1 MKGMIAWF
9 AINPVAANLMMLIII
24 GLGLYSLIELT
35 PLEVFPQF
43 ERDTVTVDVRYR
55 GATPAEVEEAVVIRI
70 EEAIADLQGIEEMIS
85 NAREGSGQVRI
96 EVQKGYEPRE
106 LLDDIKNRVDAITTF
121 PDDVERPNYQVL
133 EFRREVVSIVVSGSL
148 SEQDLRRFG
157 ELIRDDLTALP
168 EVSQADL
175 VAVRP
180 FELSIE
186 VSQQTLEEYG
196 LGLNDI
202 SQAVQRS
209 SVDLPAGAIKASGGE
224 ILLRTRGQAYSA
236 EEFARI
242 PIRSNAD
249 GSRLLLADLA
259 TIHDGFDEEPL
270 YALFN
275 GQPAVLIEVYRTGD
289 QSALEIGQAVKQ
301 YVADKQE
308 QLPPGIALDY
318 WRDRSR
324 IVKLRLKTLMNSAIQ
339 GGALIFVLLALFL
352 RFSIAIWVCI
362 GIPISFMGAL
372 ALMPVLGVTI
382 NIVSLFAFIL
392 VLGIVVDDA
401 IITGENIYSHI
412 KKHGENVDSVIQ
424 GAQEVAV
431 PVTFGLLTTV
441 AAFTPLL
448 FMEGMRGPI
457 FAQIPLIVIPVLIFS
472 WIESKLILPAHLRHV
487 HLQKKRQGPI
497 LRLQRRIADGLER
510 FVEKIYQP
518 VLRNAIERRHLTFAI
533 FTTGVLIIVSF
544 VISGRYGFTFFPRV
558 QSETARATL
567 VMPAGTA
574 EDQTRRHI
582 EKMAMVARD
591 LQQKYREPDS
601 EQSVIRN
608 ILVSIGWSGGGR
620 AGLRGN
626 PEVGQVTLEL
636 MPPEERVQAVTTR
649 QIVNEWRKEIGSIPG
664 VKELNFRAEIGRG
677 GDPIN
682 IQLTGADFSNLTEVA
697 DALKL
702 RLAEYP
708 GLYDIQDS
716 FDQGKEEIQL
726 RLRPEAE
733 LLGLTSGDLG
743 RQVRAAFFGAEAQR
757 IQRGRDDVRVMI
769 RYPKEERRSA
779 ASLESMKIR
788 TSEGI
793 EIPFSQVAD
802 AQIGSGFSTIRRVD
816 RNRAVNVS
824 ADAEKGKVDTN
835 AIAADLR
842 TYLDTLL
849 LDYPG
854 VRYAFEGELKEQ
866 RESFGSLFFGVIFVL
881 FAIYT
886 LLAIPFRSY
895 LQPLM
900 VMLVIPYSVGGAIVG
915 HMLMGMNLSF
925 MSTLGILAL
934 CGVVVNDSL
943 VLVDFI
949 NRRRREGMEL
959 VEAVMLAGGAR
970 FRPILLTSL
979 TTFVGLLPLLT
990 ETSTQAQFLIPM
1002 AVSLGFGILF
1012 GTFLSLLLVPASY
1025 IILED
1030 FVGLFKS
1037 RPGFSQELEL
1047 EKPSVS
1053 KQS

>member
-1 MKGMIAWF
+1 MKGLISWF
-9 AINPVAANLMMLIII
+9 AHNPVAANLLMLVIV
-24 GLGLYSLIELT
+24 GLGLYSLIELI

-70 EEAIADLQGIEEMIS
+70 EEAIDDLQGIEEVIS

-96 EVQKGYEPRE
+96 EVRKGYEPRD

-121 PDDVERPNYQVL
+121 PDEVERPEYQVL

-157 ELIRDDLTALP
+157 ELVRDDLTALP

-186 VSQQTLEEYG
+186 VSQKTLEEYG

-202 SQAVQRS
+202 AEAVRRS
-209 SVDLPAGAIKASGGE
+209 SVDLPAGAIKSSGGE
-224 ILLRTRGQAYSA
+224 ILLRTRGQAYTA
-236 EEFARI
+236 EDFSRI

-249 GSRLLLADLA
+249 GSRLLLGDLA
-259 TIHDGFDEEPL
+259 SIHDGFDEEPL

-275 GQPAVLIEVYRTGD
+275 ERSAVLIEVYRTGD
-289 QSALEIGQAVKQ
+289 QNALEIGQAVKQ
-301 YVADKQE
+301 YVADKQD
-308 QLPPGIALDY
+308 QLPPGVSLDY

-324 IVKLRLKTLMNSAIQ
+324 IVKLRLNTLTNSAIQ
-339 GGALIFVLLALFL
+339 GGILIFVLLALFL

-401 IITGENIYSHI
+401 IITGENIYTHL
-412 KKHGENVDSVIQ
+412 KKDGESVDSVIR
-424 GAQEVAV
+424 GAQEVAI

-448 FMEGMRGPI
+448 FMEGLRGPI

-472 WIESKLILPAHLRHV
+472 WVESKLILPAHLRHV
-487 HLQKKRQGPI
+487 HLQKKRQGPL

-510 FVEKIYQP
+510 FIEKVYQP
-518 VLRNAIERRHLTFAI
+518 ILRRALNRRHLTFSL
-533 FTTGVLIIVSF
+533 FTAVIVIIISF

-582 EKMAMVARD
+582 EKIARVASS
-591 LQQKYREPDS
+591 LQKKYQEP
-601 EQSVIRN
+601 EGQESVIRN

-620 AGLRGN
+620 PGLRGN
-626 PEVGQVTLEL
+626 PEIGQVTLEL
-636 MPPEERVQAVTTR
+636 MPPEERRQNVTTR
-649 QIVNEWRKEIGSIPG
+649 QIVNEWRQGIGTIPG

-677 GDPIN
+677 GDPIDV
-682 IQLTGADFSNLTEVA
+682 QLTGADFASLTTVA
-697 DALKL
+697 DALKQ

-733 LLGLTSGDLG
+733 LLGLTSSDLG

-769 RYPKEERRSA
+769 RYPKSERSSA
-779 ASLESMKIR
+779 ANLEQMKIR
-788 TSEGI
+788 TPDGI
-793 EIPFSQVAD
+793 EVPFSQVAD
-802 AQIGSGFSTIRRVD
+802 AQIGTGFSTIRRVD

-842 TYLDTLL
+842 PYLDNLL
-849 LDYPG
+849 LNYPG

-866 RESFGSLFFGVIFVL
+866 RESFGSLFFGIIFVL
-881 FAIYT
+881 FAIYA

-895 LQPLM
+895 LQPFM
-900 VMLVIPYSVGGAIVG
+900 VMLVIPYSLGGAIVG

-959 VEAVMLAGGAR
+959 IEAVMLAGGAR

-1025 IILED
+1025 LILED
-1030 FVGLFKS
+1030 FIGLFRRGTEREQKPELKEG
-1037 RPGFSQELEL
+1037 RFSEQ
-1047 EKPSVS
+1047 V
-1053 KQS
+1053 

>member
-1 MKGMIAWF
+1 MKALIAWF
-9 AINPVAANLMMLIII
+9 AHNPVAANLLMVIII
-24 GLGLYSLIELT
+24 ALGLWSLVELI

-43 ERDTVTVDVRYR
+43 ERDTVTVDLRYR
-55 GATPAEVEEAVVIRI
+55 GATPAEVEEAVVIRV

-85 NAREGSGQVRI
+85 NAREGSGEVRI
-96 EVQKGYEPRE
+96 EVRKGYDPRE

-121 PDDVERPNYQVL
+121 PDDVERPNYRVL
-133 EFRREVVSIVVSGSL
+133 EFRREVLSVVVSGAL

-157 ELIRDDLTALP
+157 ELVRDDLTALP
-168 EVSQADL
+168 EVSLADL

-180 FELSIE
+180 YELAVEI
-186 VSQQTLEEYG
+186 SQQTLEKYD

-202 SQAVQRS
+202 AAAVRRS
-209 SVDLPAGAIKASGGE
+209 SIDLPAGAIKSSGGE

-236 EEFARI
+236 EDFARI

-249 GSRLLLADLA
+249 GTRLLLGDLA
-259 TIHDGFDEEPL
+259 EIHDGFDEEPL
-270 YALFN
+270 FALFN
-275 GQPAVLIEVYRTGD
+275 GHPAVLIEVYRTGD
-289 QSALEIGQAVKQ
+289 QNALEIGQAVKE
-301 YVADKQE
+301 YVADKQA
-308 QLPPGIALDY
+308 QLPPGVSLDY

-324 IVKLRLKTLMNSAIQ
+324 IVKLRLNTLTNSAIQ
-339 GGALIFVLLALFL
+339 GGILIFVLLALFL

-401 IITGENIYSHI
+401 IITGENIYSHL
-412 KKHGENVDSVIQ
+412 KKHGETVDSVIR

-441 AAFTPLL
+441 AAFLPLL
-448 FMEGMRGPI
+448 FMEGRRGPI

-472 WIESKLILPAHLRHV
+472 WVESKLILPAHLRHV
-487 HLQKKRQGPI
+487 QLQKKRQGPL
-497 LRLQRRIADGLER
+497 LRLQRRIADGLEGFIQR
-510 FVEKIYQP
+510 IYQP
-518 VLRNAIERRHLTFAI
+518 VLRKAIERRHLTFAL
-533 FTTGVLIIVSF
+533 FTAGILIIVSF

-558 QSETARATL
+558 QSETARASL

-582 EKMAMVARD
+582 EKMAAVARE
-591 LQQKYREPDS
+591 LQQEYREPGSEDS
-601 EQSVIRN
+601 IIRN

-620 AGLRGN
+620 PGLRGN
-626 PEVGQVTLEL
+626 PEIGQVTLEL
-636 MPPEERVQAVTTR
+636 MPPEERIQKVTTQ
-649 QIVNEWRKEIGSIPG
+649 QIVTEWRKGIGIIPG
-664 VKELNFRAEIGRG
+664 IKELNFRAEIGRG
-677 GDPIN
+677 GDPIDV
-682 IQLTGADFSNLTEVA
+682 QLTGADFGKLTEVA
-697 DALKL
+697 DGLKL

-733 LLGLTSGDLG
+733 LLGLTSSDLG

-757 IQRGRDDVRVMI
+757 IQRGRDDVRVMV

-779 ASLESMKIR
+779 ASLERMKIR
-788 TSEGI
+788 TPEGI
-793 EIPFSQVAD
+793 EVPFSQVAD

-835 AIAADLR
+835 AIARDLR
-842 TYLDTLL
+842 SYLDDLL
-849 LDYPG
+849 NDYPG

-866 RESFGSLFFGVIFVL
+866 RESFGSLFLGILFVL
-881 FAIYT
+881 FAIYA

-900 VMLVIPYSVGGAIVG
+900 VMLVIPYSVGGAIIG
-915 HMLMGMNLSF
+915 HMIMDMNLSF

-959 VEAVMLAGGAR
+959 TEAVLTAGGAR

-1012 GTFLSLLLVPASY
+1012 GTLLSLLLVPASY
-1025 IILED
+1025 LILED
-1030 FVGLFKS
+1030 FIGLFRKS
-1037 RPGFSQELEL
+1037 RVREPKVE
-1047 EKPSVS
+1047 P
-1053 KQS
+1053 KQQPA

>member
-9 AINPVAANLMMLIII
+9 ANNPVAANLLMLIIFA
-24 GLGLYSLIELT
+24 LGLWALLERI

-43 ERDTVTVDVRYR
+43 ERDTVTVEVRYR

-85 NAREGSGQVRI
+85 SAREGSGEVLI
-96 EVQKGYEPRE
+96 EVQKGYQPRE

-121 PDDVERPNYQVL
+121 PEEVERPDYRVL
-133 EFRREVVSIVVSGSL
+133 EFRREVVSVVVSGAL

-157 ELIRDDLTALP
+157 ELVRDDLTALP
-168 EVSQADL
+168 EVSQAEL

-180 FELSIE
+180 FELAVE

-196 LGLNDI
+196 LGLTDI
-202 SQAVQRS
+202 AQAIQRS
-209 SVDLPAGAIKASGGE
+209 SIDLPAGAIKTSGGE
-224 ILLRTRGQAYSA
+224 ILLRTRGQAYSI

-242 PIRSNAD
+242 PLRSNAD
-249 GSRLLLADLA
+249 GSRLRLGDLA
-259 TIHDGFDEEPL
+259 KIRDGFDEEPL

-275 GQPAVLIEVYRTGD
+275 GHPAVLIEVYRTGE
-289 QSALEIGQAVKQ
+289 QSALEIGQAVRR
-301 YVADKQE
+301 YVAEQQE
-308 QLPPGIALDY
+308 RLPPGVSLDY

-324 IVKLRLKTLMNSAIQ
+324 IVKLRLNTLMNSAIQ
-339 GGALIFVLLALFL
+339 GGILIFLSLALFL
-352 RFSIAIWVCI
+352 RFSIAIWVCV

-372 ALMPVLGVTI
+372 ALMPLLGVTI

-401 IITGENIYSHI
+401 IITGENIYSQI
-412 KKHGENVDSVIQ
+412 RKHGETVDAVIR

-441 AAFTPLL
+441 AAFLPLL

-472 WIESKLILPAHLRHV
+472 WVESKLILPAHLRHV
-487 HLQKKRQGPI
+487 HLLKKRQGPL
-497 LRLQRRIADGLER
+497 LRLQRHIADGLER
-510 FVEKIYQP
+510 FIEKVYRP
-518 VLRNAIERRHLTFAI
+518 VLKTALARRHLTFAI
-533 FTTGVLIIVSF
+533 FTAGVLIIVSF
-544 VISGRYGFTFFPRV
+544 VASGRYGFTFFPRV
-558 QSETARATL
+558 QSETARASL
-567 VMPAGTA
+567 VMPAGSA
-574 EDQTRRHI
+574 EAQTRRHI
-582 EKMAMVARD
+582 ERMAAVAQQ
-591 LQQKYREPDS
+591 LQQKYHEPNG
-601 EQSVIRN
+601 EGSVIRN

-620 AGLRGN
+620 PGLSGN
-626 PEVGQVTLEL
+626 PEIGQVTLEL
-636 MPPEERVQAVTTR
+636 LPPEERLQQVTTR
-649 QIVNEWRKEIGSIPG
+649 QIVNEWRQGIGRIPG

-682 IQLTGADFSNLTEVA
+682 IQLTGADFDRLTEVA
-697 DALKL
+697 NTLKL
-702 RLAEYP
+702 RLTEYP

-716 FDQGKEEIQL
+716 FDRGKEEIQL
-726 RLRPEAE
+726 RLRPAAE

-743 RQVRAAFFGAEAQR
+743 RQVRAAFFGDEAQR
-757 IQRGRDDVRVMI
+757 IQRGRDDVRVMV
-769 RYPKEERRSA
+769 RYPKEERRHT
-779 ASLESMKIR
+779 ASLENMKIR
-788 TSEGI
+788 TPEGV
-793 EIPFSQVAD
+793 EIPFSQVAE
-802 AQIGSGFSTIRRVD
+802 AQLGSGFSTIRRVD

-824 ADAEKGKVDTN
+824 ADAEKGQVDTN

-842 TYLDTLL
+842 LFLDELL
-849 LDYPG
+849 SDYPG
-854 VRYAFEGELKEQ
+854 VRYTFEGELKEQ
-866 RESFGSLFFGVIFVL
+866 RESFGSLLFGVIFVL
-881 FAIYT
+881 FAVYA

-900 VMLVIPYSVGGAIVG
+900 VMLVIPYSLGGAIVG
-915 HMLMGMNLSF
+915 HILMGMNLSF
-925 MSTLGILAL
+925 MSILGILAL

-959 VEAVMLAGGAR
+959 VEAVILAGGAR
-970 FRPILLTSL
+970 FRPILLTSV
-979 TTFVGLLPLLT
+979 TTFVGLLPLLL

-1025 IILED
+1025 LILED
-1030 FVGLFKS
+1030 FIGLFRRRS
-1037 RPGFSQELEL
+1037 ATNERIEYER
-1047 EKPSVS
+1047 
-1053 KQS
+1053 